1 MASII
6 MRMSISIIGY
16 SPNITIYIILLLLVM
31 CQYKAANS
39 HKKEMSENYSFH
51 TLVLPHNA
59 MVKFIK

>member
-6 MRMSISIIGY
+6 MHMSISIIGY
-16 SPNITIYIILLLLVM
+16 SPNITIYNILLLLVM
-31 CQYKAANS
+31 CQYKAAYS
-39 HKKEMSENYSFH
+39 HKKKMSQNYSFH